1 MNKEILRLAIPNII
15 SNVSVP
21 LLSTVDTALMGRM
34 SELHL
39 GAIGL
44 GTMLFNFLYWNF
56 GFLRMSS
63 TGLTAQAC
71 GRQDNEAIIHNLLR
85 ALIVAGI
92 LGLLMLIF
100 QNQIGKAGMY
110 LLNATG
116 EQYQIVAQYFYIR
129 IWAAPATIALY
140 AIMGW
145 YFGMQNSIYPLILT
159 VFINIVNIVL
169 SFYFVQHLNMEI
181 RGVAWGTVIAQYG
194 GIILGLI
201 LFFVKYRSYLSYS
214 KISELLAA
222 QHLLHFMNINKDIF
236 IRTLCL
242 TFVFAFFYS
251 RSAMGGAMML
261 AVNVILLQFLNWMS
275 YGVDGFGYAAESLVG
290 KYKGAENK
298 QAVYKAIRYS
308 FVWGF
313 VLAALFTLSYWIF
326 GDAIMRIFTDQEE
339 VIAAAQ
345 PYFFW
350 ILILPMV
357 GFACYVWDGIYIGLT
372 ASKAMRDSMLLALLL
387 FGVCYYFATPYLQMH
402 GLWFSLVLFLG
413 VRGVFQWWLFGRRGM
428 ELG

>member
-63 TGLTAQAC
+63 TGLTAQAY
-71 GRQDNEAIIHNLLR
+71 GRKDEIEIINTLCR
-85 ALIVAGI
+85 ALLVAAI

-100 QNQIGKAGMY
+100 QNPIGAAGMY
-110 LLNATG
+110 LLNAAG
-116 EQYQIVAQYFYIR
+116 AQHALVAEYFFIR

-145 YFGMQNSIYPLILT
+145 YFGMQNAIYPLILT
-159 VFINIVNIVL
+159 VFINVVNILL
-169 SFYFVQHLNMEI
+169 SFYLVKEVGMDI
-181 RGVAWGTVIAQYG
+181 GGVAWGTVAAQYS
-194 GIILGLI
+194 GLALAFV
-201 LFFVKYRSYLSYS
+201 LFLSRYRSYLSQIKRS
-214 KISELLAA
+214 SLLST
-222 QHLLHFMNINKDIF
+222 QSILRFLNINRDIF

-251 RSAMGGAMML
+251 RSAAGGELLL
-261 AVNVILLQFLNWMS
+261 AVNIILLQFLNWMS
-275 YGVDGFGYAAESLVG
+275 YGIDGFGYAAESLVG
-290 KYKGAENK
+290 KYKGADNEKGIN
-298 QAVYKAIRYS
+298 KAIRYS
-308 FVWGF
+308 MFWGMI
-313 VLAALFTLSYWIF
+313 LAGLFTLIYWVF
-326 GDAIMRIFTDQEE
+326 GDIIMRIFTDQES
-339 VIAAAQ
+339 VLQAAQ

-372 ASKAMRDSMLLALLL
+372 ASVAMRNSMLLALLV
-387 FGVCYYFATPYLQMH
+387 FGIAYYFITPYFPIH
-402 GLWFSLVLFLG
+402 GLWFSLLLFLG
-413 VRGVFQWWLFGRRGM
+413 VRGLFQWYLFFKRGM
-428 ELG
+428 GLT